1 MSSTPRMDECELDL
15 LVKELESD
23 QTELFKYID
32 REVEKKTTTYPVE
45 DYEKITKVGQG
56 TFGEVFKVQ
65 HKTTK
70 EIFALKRLRTE
81 KETEGF
87 PVTAL
92 REVIIL
98 QMLRHENIVRLHG
111 ICHKRSLNANG
122 SRYEFYLLFEFC
134 DHDLAGLLSQKV
146 DINLPVKKG
155 IAKQLLTGIK
165 FLHDN
170 NVLHRDLKAS
180 NILIDRSGHLKI
192 ADFGLARVTVTP
204 WRQDKRPQY
213 TAMVVTLWYRPP
225 EILLMDRNY
234 GKPVDLWGAG
244 CIIAELWTRCPLMQG
259 ENELNQLKLII
270 NLCGSITPA
279 VWPGVEHLESY
290 KKTKLPMDTR
300 RTLRD
305 RLVSIPVPSAIDL
318 IDRLLV
324 CNPSRR
330 LTAEQALTHEFFQED
345 PPPGDLSCLSQNGVS
360 FLEYI
365 TNNRARQQQ
374 HQQQYR
380 GGQYRGGPGYRGRGG
395 IPAAGAAQNQV
406 ESSMSFDRVY

>member
-1 MSSTPRMDECELDL
+1 MDDCELDL

-32 REVEKKTTTYPVE
+32 REAEKKTTTCPVE

-70 EIFALKRLRTE
+70 EVFALKLSSYCTTR
-81 KETEGF
+81 GDYF
-87 PVTAL
+87 ANATA
-92 REVIIL
+92 R
-98 QMLRHENIVRLHG
+98 
-111 ICHKRSLNANG
+111 KYRSSPWHLSQAQ
-122 SRYEFYLLFEFC
+122 YEFYLLFEFC

-146 DINLPVKKG
+146 DINLSVKKG

-234 GKPVDLWGAG
+234 GKPVDLWGVG

-259 ENELNQLKLII
+259 ENEVNQLKLII

-290 KKTKLPMDTR
+290 KKTKLPMDAR

-305 RLVSIPVPSAIDL
+305 RLASIPIPSAVDL

-330 LTAEQALTHEFFQED
+330 LTAEQALAHEFFQED
-345 PPPGDLSCLSQNGVS
+345 PPPGDLSCLSQGGVS

-365 TNNRARQQQ
+365 TNNRAR
-374 HQQQYR
+374 QQQYR

>member
-1 MSSTPRMDECELDL
+1 MDDCELDL

-70 EIFALKRLRTE
+70 EVFALKRLRTE

-111 ICHKRSLNANG
+111 ICHRRSLNANG

-146 DINLPVKKG
+146 DINLSVKKG

-180 NILIDRSGHLKI
+180 NILIDRNGHLKI

-244 CIIAELWTRCPLMQG
+244 CIIAELWTRCPLMQ
-259 ENELNQLKLII
+259 
-270 NLCGSITPA
+270 A
-279 VWPGVEHLESY
+279 VWPGVEYLESY

-305 RLVSIPVPSAIDL
+305 RLVSIPNLSAIDL

-365 TNNRARQQQ
+365 TNNRTRQQQ